1 MDRGL
6 VIKLIQMPNFM
17 LDFHSKL
24 NIQWTLLFCKIYNT
38 NVNFNTAKN
47 LKTINV
53 TQSWDLSPDWS
64 DEIYVSLTSVWNL
77 LSHKYKDVL
86 MGLNGSKSMLT
97 FFSFPSSVT
106 MVPQYITK
114 PLGGTTTIQT
124 QIKSKTLQMIQIK
137 HLKHILK
144 YWHNL

>member
-24 NIQWTLLFCKIYNT
+24 NIQWTLLFHKIYNT
-38 NVNFNTAKN
+38 NVDISTK
-47 LKTINV
+47 LLSWK
-53 TQSWDLSPDWS
+53 QSMWHKAGTCPQTDLMKSN
-64 DEIYVSLTSVWNL
+64 YVSLTSVWNL
-77 LSHKYKDVL
+77 LSHKYRDVL

-114 PLGGTTTIQT
+114 PLGGTTTNQT
-124 QIKSKTLQMIQIK
+124 QINSKDPSNDPNQTFKTYVEIQA
-137 HLKHILK
+137 
-144 YWHNL
+144 